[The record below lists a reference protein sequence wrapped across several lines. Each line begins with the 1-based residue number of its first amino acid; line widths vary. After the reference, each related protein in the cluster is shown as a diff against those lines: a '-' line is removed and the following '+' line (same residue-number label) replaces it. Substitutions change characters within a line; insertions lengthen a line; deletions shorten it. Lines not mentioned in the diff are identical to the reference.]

1 MNDTK
6 SSMRTIYPTDEDCH
20 RICRVSS
27 SGKTCIDVFIRPINE
42 KQAKDISDDKSI
54 IVNHNGQ
61 NIELNNANCYATGKI
76 DINDLNDIDII
87 KSFKWVNSRITGFFI
102 PRNYDYEN
110 NSGDLII
117 GNNNNKVNATVE
129 TFDNIKLFKF
139 AYACIGKPEF
149 VAIYG
154 ITRIRAAES
163 IKIDSW

>member
-6 SSMRTIYPTDEDCH
+6 SSMRTIYPTDEDYH
-20 RICRVSS
+20 RICRVVS
-27 SGKTCIDVFIRPINE
+27 SGKTCIDVFIRPITE

-54 IVNHNGQ
+54 IVNHNGY
-61 NIELNNANCYATGKI
+61 NVELSNNNCYATGKI
-76 DINDLNDIDII
+76 NIDDPEDINII

-102 PRNYDYEN
+102 PRNYNYED

-117 GNNNNKVNATVE
+117 ENKNKINATVE

-163 IKIDSW
+163 VKIDSW